1 MNAQLLPN
9 LLNSP
14 SRQLR
19 CIIIDDEQHAVDVLS
34 EYIAQVQNLT
44 LIATYTS
51 PLRAFS
57 DIHGL
62 GELDIIF
69 LDIDMPG
76 LSGLELAKLIRDKTH
91 YLIFTTS
98 HQKYAFEAFEVQADQ
113 YLLKPIALGKFLL
126 TMDRLML
133 APQKRAAIETDHTIY
148 VRVEKKGKWIPVE
161 LDTIT
166 LIEGETNYI
175 HIHTLTE
182 RLTVYLTMK
191 EIEAALK
198 RDPNF
203 IRVHKSYIVSKRSIA
218 GISGNVITQKDGS
231 TITIGN
237 SYKENFMSY
246 FDTLK
251 VKSSR

>member
-1 MNAQLLPN
+1 MNSL
-9 LLNSP
+9 SEKW
-14 SRQLR
+14 R
-19 CIIIDDEQHAVDVLS
+19 CIIIDDEQHAIDTLA
-34 EYIAQVQNLT
+34 EYIAQVPNFT
-44 LIATYTS
+44 LVETYSNPLKALSEIKGTS
-51 PLRAFS
+51 E
-57 DIHGL
+57 I
-62 GELDIIF
+62 DIIF
-69 LDIDMPG
+69 LDVDMPG
-76 LSGLELAKLIRDKTH
+76 LTGLELAKLIRGHTN
-91 YLIFTTS
+91 YLVFTTS
-98 HQKYAFEAFEVQADQ
+98 HQKYALEAFEVQADQ

-133 APQKRAAIETDHTIY
+133 APQKKSEITAESIIY

-161 LDTIT
+161 LNTIT

-191 EIEAALK
+191 EMEVALK

-218 GISGNVITQKDGS
+218 GISGNVITMKDSS
-231 TITIGN
+231 TLTIGE
-237 SYKENFMSY
+237 SYKEDFLNY
-246 FDTLK
+246 FNTLK